1 VIVPLFVG
9 NQWTWPGGFTLGVDW
24 IGAWIP
30 LSGQTQVSMTG
41 GLPEKDLEE
50 LTNWILK
57 ANDGLSKKTSLTL
70 FLTSIGW
77 AF

>member
-1 VIVPLFVG
+1 
-9 NQWTWPGGFTLGVDW
+9 
-24 IGAWIP
+24 
-30 LSGQTQVSMTG
+30 MTG

-50 LTNWILK
+50 LTDGILK